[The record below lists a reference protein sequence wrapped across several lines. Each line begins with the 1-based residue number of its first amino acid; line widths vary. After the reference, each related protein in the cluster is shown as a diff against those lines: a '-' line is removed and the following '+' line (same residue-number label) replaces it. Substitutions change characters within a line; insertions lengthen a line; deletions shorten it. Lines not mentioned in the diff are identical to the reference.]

1 MKVSAE
7 SPVAVPDGPAQRWSE
22 DDAAAV
28 SRQLDDLLPDPA
40 LFRVEGPARLPG
52 QRAPWRLSPEPFWL
66 TPELVET
73 LEGLGADLLAFYQA
87 CNRLY
92 QASVRGRVPAWV
104 TAYLDA
110 GRPDQVVLYG
120 RMNRFRRHT
129 PLVIRP
135 DLFFTDQGLKATEL
149 DSVPGGMGFT
159 ASLAQAYA
167 SLGYEPVGGAHGMVE
182 RFAAMAQHAAT
193 TARDA
198 PTDGILAIVVSEES
212 ADYWPEMQWLAA
224 AVDDLGVPA
233 VAVRPQEVV
242 FTEEHLQVPYADGLR
257 PVSVVYRFFELFDLP
272 NIPKYE
278 LILYA
283 AKKGRVAITPPLK
296 SYLEEK
302 LLFALFHHP
311 VLAHFWREQLGAA
324 VQRRLA
330 QVIPETWVLDPA
342 PLPPAATIPGL
353 RIADRPVQS
362 WDQLRDLTQKWR
374 QLVLKPSGFDELAWG
389 SRGVSVG
396 HDMAAE
402 DWEAAVDTALA
413 RFPRTRYVLQ
423 HFYRMERSP
432 VPYFDFARN
441 QLRLLRGRARLN
453 PYYLVVGDQAHL
465 AGVLVTVCPPDKKV
479 IHGMVDAVMA
489 PGALVDE
496 V

>member
-7 SPVAVPDGPAQRWSE
+7 ALVAVPDGPAQRWAD

-66 TPELVET
+66 SPELVET
-73 LEGLGADLLAFYQA
+73 LERLGTDLLAFYQA

-104 TAYLDA
+104 AEYLDA
-110 GRPDQVVLYG
+110 GRPDEVVRYG

-135 DLFFTDQGLKATEL
+135 DLFLTDQGLKATEL

-167 SLGYEPVGGAHGMVE
+167 ALGYEPVGGARGMVE
-182 RFAAMAQHAAT
+182 RFAAMAQSAAT

-198 PTDGILAIVVSEES
+198 PDDGILAIVVSEES

-233 VAVRPQEVV
+233 VAVRPEEVV
-242 FTEEHLQVPYADGLR
+242 FTEEHLQVPYAGGLR

-311 VLAHFWREQLGAA
+311 VLAHFWREQLGAE
-324 VQRRLA
+324 VQRRLE

-362 WDQLRDLTQKWR
+362 WDQLRGLTRSGGSWCSSRRALTNWR
-374 QLVLKPSGFDELAWG
+374 GAAAACPSATTW
-389 SRGVSVG
+389 R
-396 HDMAAE
+396 
-402 DWEAAVDTALA
+402 
-413 RFPRTRYVLQ
+413 RRTGKR
-423 HFYRMERSP
+423 RWTRRSP
-432 VPYFDFARN
+432 AS
-441 QLRLLRGRARLN
+441 RARATFCSISIGWSAR
-453 PYYLVVGDQAHL
+453 PYPTSTLPAISCGCCA
-465 AGVLVTVCPPDKKV
+465 A
-479 IHGMVDAVMA
+479 A
-489 PGALVDE
+489 PGSTPTTWSSEIRRTSQVSW
-496 V
+496 

>member
-1 MKVSAE
+1 MKVRAE
-7 SPVAVPDGPAQRWSE
+7 SPVAVPDGPAQRWSD

-66 TPELVET
+66 SPELVET
-73 LEGLGADLLAFYQA
+73 LTGLGADLLAFYQA

-104 TAYLDA
+104 VGYLDA
-110 GRPDQVVLYG
+110 GRPDQVVLHG

-135 DLFFTDQGLKATEL
+135 DLFLTDQGLKATEL

-182 RFAAMAQHAAT
+182 RFAAMAQYAAT
-193 TARDA
+193 MARDA
-198 PTDGILAIVVSEES
+198 PADGILAIVVSEES
-212 ADYWPEMQWLAA
+212 EDYWPEMQWLAA

-233 VAVRPQEVV
+233 VAVRPEEVV
-242 FTEEHLQVPYADGLR
+242 FTEEHLQAPYAGGRR

-311 VLAHFWREQLGAA
+311 VLAHFWREQLGAE
-324 VQRRLA
+324 VQRRLK

-342 PLPPAATIPGL
+342 PLPPAATVPGL

-362 WDQLRDLTQKWR
+362 WDQLRGLTQKWR
-374 QLVLKPSGFDELAWG
+374 QLVLKPSGFDPLAWG
-389 SRGVSVG
+389 SRGVSIG

-413 RFPRTRYVLQ
+413 SFPRTRYVLQ

-453 PYYLVVGDQAHL
+453 PYYLVVEDRAHL
-465 AGVLVTVCPPDKKV
+465 AGVLVTICPPDKKV

-489 PGALVDE
+489 PGALGG
-496 V
+496 

>member
-1 MKVSAE
+1 
-7 SPVAVPDGPAQRWSE
+7 
-22 DDAAAV
+22 
-28 SRQLDDLLPDPA
+28 
-40 LFRVEGPARLPG
+40 
-52 QRAPWRLSPEPFWL
+52 
-66 TPELVET
+66 
-73 LEGLGADLLAFYQA
+73 
-87 CNRLY
+87 
-92 QASVRGRVPAWV
+92 
-104 TAYLDA
+104 
-110 GRPDQVVLYG
+110 
-120 RMNRFRRHT
+120 
-129 PLVIRP
+129 
-135 DLFFTDQGLKATEL
+135 
-149 DSVPGGMGFT
+149 
-159 ASLAQAYA
+159 
-167 SLGYEPVGGAHGMVE
+167 
-182 RFAAMAQHAAT
+182 
-193 TARDA
+193 
-198 PTDGILAIVVSEES
+198 
-212 ADYWPEMQWLAA
+212 MQWLAT

-242 FTEEHLQVPYADGLR
+242 FTEEHLQVPYAGGLR

-311 VLAHFWREQLGAA
+311 VLAHFWREQLGAE
-324 VQRRLA
+324 VQRRLE

-362 WDQLRDLTQKWR
+362 WDQLRGLTQKWR
-374 QLVLKPSGFDELAWG
+374 QLVVKPSGFDELAWG

-423 HFYRMERSP
+423 HFYRTERSP
-432 VPYFDFARN
+432 RTL
-441 QLRLLRGRARLN
+441 LRLCPQSTAAAARPRTTQPLLPGRRRSSTPRRSAGDGLSAGQEGHSRHGGCRDGAWRGGKVVRGR
-453 PYYLVVGDQAHL
+453 YCTY
-465 AGVLVTVCPPDKKV
+465 PPAPALMKV
-479 IHGMVDAVMA
+479 ANLIR
-489 PGALVDE
+489 
-496 V
+496 

>member
-7 SPVAVPDGPAQRWSE
+7 SSVAVPDGPAQRWSD

-66 TPELVET
+66 SPELVET

-92 QASVRGRVPAWV
+92 QASVRGRVPSWV
-104 TAYLDA
+104 TEYLDA

-167 SLGYEPVGGAHGMVE
+167 SLGYEPVGGARGMVE
-182 RFAAMAQHAAT
+182 RFAAMAQSAAT
-193 TARDA
+193 MARDA
-198 PTDGILAIVVSEES
+198 PADGILAIVVSQES
-212 ADYWPEMQWLAA
+212 ADYWPEMQWLAT

-233 VAVRPQEVV
+233 VAVRPEEVV
-242 FTEEHLQVPYADGLR
+242 FTEAHLQAPYAGGLR

-311 VLAHFWREQLGAA
+311 VLADFWREQLGAE
-324 VQRRLA
+324 VQQRLA

-362 WDQLRDLTQKWR
+362 WDQLRGLTQKWR
-374 QLVLKPSGFDELAWG
+374 QLVLKPSGFDPLAWG

-423 HFYRMERSP
+423 HFYRTERSP

-479 IHGMVDAVMA
+479 IHGMVDAVMS
-489 PGALVDE
+489 PGALGRE
-496 V
+496 

>member
-1 MKVSAE
+1 M
-7 SPVAVPDGPAQRWSE
+7 
-22 DDAAAV
+22 
-28 SRQLDDLLPDPA
+28 
-40 LFRVEGPARLPG
+40 
-52 QRAPWRLSPEPFWL
+52 
-66 TPELVET
+66 
-73 LEGLGADLLAFYQA
+73 
-87 CNRLY
+87 
-92 QASVRGRVPAWV
+92 
-104 TAYLDA
+104 
-110 GRPDQVVLYG
+110 
-120 RMNRFRRHT
+120 
-129 PLVIRP
+129 
-135 DLFFTDQGLKATEL
+135 
-149 DSVPGGMGFT
+149 PGGMGFT

-167 SLGYEPVGGAHGMVE
+167 ALGYEPVGGAHGMVE

-233 VAVRPQEVV
+233 VAVRPEEVV
-242 FTEEHLQVPYADGLR
+242 FTEEHLQVPYAGGLR
-257 PVSVVYRFFELFDLP
+257 PVAVVYRFFELFDLP

-283 AKKGRVAITPPLK
+283 AKKGRVAITPPVK

-362 WDQLRDLTQKWR
+362 WDQLRGLTQKWR
-374 QLVLKPSGFDELAWG
+374 QLVLKPSGFDALAWG

-413 RFPRTRYVLQ
+413 SFPRTRYVLQ

-489 PGALVDE
+489 PGGLLAGA
-496 V
+496 